1 MAIAANLVSL
11 DKTLGHCI
19 DLSASY
25 SFTKD
30 ISLEAGFSYMIGTD
44 TMVRLKRQKE
54 DSGLSWAWLTLII
67 NPRILNM
74 KW

>member
-11 DKTLGHCI
+11 DKTLGHSF